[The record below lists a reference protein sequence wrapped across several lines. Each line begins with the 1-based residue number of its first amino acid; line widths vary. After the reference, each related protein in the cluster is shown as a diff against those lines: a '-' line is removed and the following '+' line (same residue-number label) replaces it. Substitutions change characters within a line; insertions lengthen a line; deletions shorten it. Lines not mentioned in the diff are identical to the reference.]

1 MAIPKTTPSQ
11 PPKPKAKTS
20 RPIKLSLSTE
30 LVGDSDD
37 SDVQQSSQPKKAK
50 IQDGK
55 FRSAS
60 IKPKQAK
67 SSTTSAVQSKTSS
80 GTLLKPS
87 KTIQKSNEVAKDNQD
102 VTNTDENTTLS
113 VKKSEKPRVTKPATS
128 KTTSNSNGA
137 ATKDSQD
144 VATTD
149 DEIETRTKQ
158 SRKPRVTTP
167 NIMKTTSK
175 SNGGM
180 KDSQD
185 KSTTDDDVDD
195 DDDNDDGDDD
205 HSDASSMSRDSTPT
219 PTKDVPA
226 STQPG
231 QKKPT
236 TKPLTNGKRPKDS
249 TPPDSNAGD
258 MEESEQ
264 HESEGSQSSG
274 SASDSSSSHR
284 ELSPTP
290 AKNVSALS
298 HFEHSKTITKSLTN
312 GKHLKGSTP
321 PKTKSGR
328 EDESEESGGEENQS
342 NESASS
348 DSGREGEPGSSAATS
363 SPSPRKKI
371 PAQQVVSNPNVPPYE
386 PPAGF
391 VAASI
396 SVQPSSKISEIFAPS
411 NLAGK
416 QIWHITT
423 PASVPITSI
432 KEIPSDS
439 VQNGATVLSHKGA
452 DYGLVTETE
461 AEMAN
466 NHSLLLPSMQSN
478 GYRPCKTSVFN
489 TLHLQQQ
496 LNLPTRAQL
505 SARTHAKAP
514 HQQPQG
520 LKMRYQPF
528 GASSDSDSDM
538 ADVHASKAPQFHAPE
553 TMQPKMHAKKRKHS
567 DVEADEQTD
576 SASPVNAK
584 KPKSRH
590 EAPVEVEVSAIGNG
604 NQEKGRSK
612 FDSVTETPQKT
623 SSTAVNGVES
633 QGRKK
638 KRRQDGEADQGNGTP
653 AASQSILPADV
664 SKGAE
669 IIMADEVVNLDEGI
683 QTNPT
688 KQDAKEKVVRK
699 KERRKRKSTE
709 TGEAAN
715 STPQHVDPK

>member
-1 MAIPKTTPSQ
+1 MIFKTTSSQ

-20 RPIKLSLSTE
+20 RPSRLGLSTE

-37 SDVQQSSQPKKAK
+37 SDIQQSCQPKKAK

-55 FRSAS
+55 FKSAS

-67 SSTTSAVQSKTSS
+67 SSITSAVQSKTSS
-80 GTLLKPS
+80 VTPLKSS
-87 KTIQKSNEVAKDNQD
+87 KTAPMSSGVAKDSQD
-102 VTNTDENTTLS
+102 VTTTDDDSEQS
-113 VKKSEKPRVTKPATS
+113 VKLPRKSQVTTP
-128 KTTSNSNGA
+128 KTTKTISKSKGV
-137 ATKDSQD
+137 TKDSQD
-144 VATTD
+144 KTSTD
-149 DEIETRTKQ
+149 E
-158 SRKPRVTTP
+158 
-167 NIMKTTSK
+167 
-175 SNGGM
+175 
-180 KDSQD
+180 
-185 KSTTDDDVDD
+185 DVDD
-195 DDDNDDGDDD
+195 DDDDDGDGD
-205 HSDASSMSRDSTPT
+205 HSDASSASRDSTRAPSKHDST
-219 PTKDVPA
+219 PA
-226 STQPG
+226 QPG
-231 QKKPT
+231 QSKPIAKPLNNGKRPKEST
-236 TKPLTNGKRPKDS
+236 PPNANAGDKEESEEHESEGSHNSESASDASSPSRDSSPTPLKNASATSHSEHSKTLTNPLTNGK
-249 TPPDSNAGD
+249 
-258 MEESEQ
+258 
-264 HESEGSQSSG
+264 
-274 SASDSSSSHR
+274 
-284 ELSPTP
+284 
-290 AKNVSALS
+290 
-298 HFEHSKTITKSLTN
+298 HS
-312 GKHLKGSTP
+312 KGSTP
-321 PKTKSGR
+321 PKTKPGR

-348 DSGREGEPGSSAATS
+348 DSEREGEPGSSAATT
-363 SPSPRKKI
+363 SPSSRKKS
-371 PAQQVVSNPNVPPYE
+371 PAQEFVSNPKVPPYE

-396 SVQPSSKISEIFAPS
+396 SVHPSSKISEIFAPS

-416 QIWHITT
+416 QIWHIAT

-432 KEIPSDS
+432 KEISVDS
-439 VQNGATVLSHKGA
+439 IQNGATVLSHKGT
-452 DYGLVTETE
+452 DYSLVTETE

-466 NHSLLLPSMQSN
+466 NHCLLLPSIQSN
-478 GYRPCKTSVFN
+478 DYRPCKTSVFN

-505 SARTHAKAP
+505 SASIPNLASRPRTHVKAP
-514 HQQPQG
+514 RQQPQG

-538 ADVHASKAPQFHAPE
+538 ADVHASKAPQFRVPE

-567 DVEADEQTD
+567 DVEAGEQTD
-576 SASPVNAK
+576 SASPVKAK

-604 NQEKGRSK
+604 NQEKGKSK
-612 FDSVTETPQKT
+612 FDSMTETPQRT

-633 QGRKK
+633 QGKNK

-669 IIMADEVVNLDEGI
+669 TIMADEVVNLDEGI